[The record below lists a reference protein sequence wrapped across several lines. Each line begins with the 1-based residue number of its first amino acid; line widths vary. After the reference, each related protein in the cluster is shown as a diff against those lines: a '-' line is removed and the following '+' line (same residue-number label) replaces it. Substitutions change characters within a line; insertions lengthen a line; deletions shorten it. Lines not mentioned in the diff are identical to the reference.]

1 MFREL
6 IYIKCAQCS
15 AELLEFPGSDKLE
28 GVRVTRENGAPGVLL
43 FENHSDAIKVALSRD
58 WSLGD
63 VDLCLRCSEA
73 RIEAVVIRGRKP
85 VFTAKSQDKNS
96 GVAAFIGTWPGDET
110 DDELLAALESSAVA
124 ASEVEVELAPVDER
138 DDPDAGIS
146 IGKGERVISG
156 HNRQDGKTLIMLED
170 HGLEWIPEIEI
181 HGDSEVYMPRF
192 DPQRGVSGDVI
203 VSKRYAT
210 ARGWL

>member
-1 MFREL
+1 MVES
-6 IYIKCAQCS
+6 ISKAGPTDHI
-15 AELLEFPGSDKLE
+15 
-28 GVRVTRENGAPGVLL
+28 
-43 FENHSDAIKVALSRD
+43 FEKTPL
-58 WSLGD
+58 
-63 VDLCLRCSEA
+63 
-73 RIEAVVIRGRKP
+73 GRKP

-110 DDELLAALESSAVA
+110 DDELLAALESSAVARVGLAGLAEIARVVFA

-192 DPQRGVSGDVI
+192 DLGASPQRGVSGDVI

>member
-28 GVRVTRENGAPGVLL
+28 GVRVTREGGAPGVLL

-58 WSLGD
+58 WQLGD
-63 VDLCLRCSEA
+63 VDLCVECAESRLA
-73 RIEAVVIRGRKP
+73 AVVTRENR
-85 VFTAKSQDKNS
+85 T
-96 GVAAFIGTWPGDET
+96 TE
-110 DDELLAALESSAVA
+110 ESSAVA
-124 ASEVEVELAPVDER
+124 RVGLAGLAEREAFSSRKLDIELAPVDER

-156 HNRQDGKTLIMLED
+156 HDRQDGKTLIMLEE
-170 HGLEWIPEIEI
+170 HGPQWIPEIEI
-181 HGDSEVYMPRF
+181 HGDSEVYSRRIGASSRCGMY
-192 DPQRGVSGDVI
+192 GEVI
-203 VSKRYAT
+203 VSQRYAA

>member
-1 MFREL
+1 
-6 IYIKCAQCS
+6 
-15 AELLEFPGSDKLE
+15 
-28 GVRVTRENGAPGVLL
+28 
-43 FENHSDAIKVALSRD
+43 
-58 WSLGD
+58 
-63 VDLCLRCSEA
+63 
-73 RIEAVVIRGRKP
+73 VVIRGRKP